1 MPKAT
6 RHPSERDWQGF
17 VLEHGFRASAHDLS
31 VVLGRTADEV
41 ERVRRTGACKRLS
54 QPKDFGE
61 LYTLWHGRAPEDSEW
76 PVPVRAGQSS
86 YLWQAPELALLASLV
101 GQLGTDDI
109 AHTLTMRLRERT
121 GDARATRTRHAV
133 QGAIQRIGM
142 QSADVIGGVTVSEA
156 TRELGSRAVLYHA
169 IRTKALPTFPV
180 GRLLVIPHDAWTKW
194 KAERQAVPDGY
205 IRLSTIRQALAIR
218 SDKLSE
224 YSRMGLIPGAIR
236 IKPFGSSGPST
247 QFGTWY
253 IDAKVAK
260 QLIEDRRA
268 GRPMPW
274 HGKGLLDNLKV
285 THRLWRKRKHPASC
299 KTCAEIWGTAGAP
312 RSFDDYVRRYPPLA
326 HGAKRHLTRPYSPGL
341 TLAQVA
347 EQAGCSVS
355 RVRRAIRNGALAA
368 RPVGRHRYVTR
379 TDATRWIARH
389 MPTGDG
395 DRSWISLETAR
406 KQYLFS
412 ITELQVFIRS
422 GKLKSKVGDFGAAR
436 GIVYVARHQVG
447 QLREAHGFTERQA
460 ARRLGVTVARLRS
473 VMAGVDW
480 RRAEKIP
487 LVTVQAIGK
496 RLASKAGYSFE
507 EAAIQLEMP
516 LSWVMA
522 RRDDGTI
529 HVSRAPWDGRR
540 LYISEPM
547 MKRLEKAKA
556 KSESA
561 RPRPRGPNWLRLS
574 DAARE
579 AGVCTATVQS
589 WGTAGEVDRQPT
601 GSQWW
606 YARQSVRARARRY
619 WENVRFRRA
628 VPPEWLGAEHTAHQ
642 ASA

>member
-1 MPKAT
+1 
-6 RHPSERDWQGF
+6 
-17 VLEHGFRASAHDLS
+17 
-31 VVLGRTADEV
+31 
-41 ERVRRTGACKRLS
+41 
-54 QPKDFGE
+54 
-61 LYTLWHGRAPEDSEW
+61 
-76 PVPVRAGQSS
+76 
-86 YLWQAPELALLASLV
+86 
-101 GQLGTDDI
+101 
-109 AHTLTMRLRERT
+109 
-121 GDARATRTRHAV
+121 
-133 QGAIQRIGM
+133 
-142 QSADVIGGVTVSEA
+142 
-156 TRELGSRAVLYHA
+156 
-169 IRTKALPTFPV
+169 
-180 GRLLVIPHDAWTKW
+180 
-194 KAERQAVPDGY
+194 
-205 IRLSTIRQALAIR
+205 
-218 SDKLSE
+218 
-224 YSRMGLIPGAIR
+224 
-236 IKPFGSSGPST
+236 
-247 QFGTWY
+247 
-253 IDAKVAK
+253 
-260 QLIEDRRA
+260 
-268 GRPMPW
+268 MPW

-312 RSFDDYVRRYPPLA
+312 RSFDDYVCRYPPLA

-341 TLAQVA
+341 TLSQVA
-347 EQAGCSVS
+347 KQAGRGVS
-355 RVRRAIRNGALAA
+355 RVRGAIQNGVLAA
-368 RPVGRHRYVTR
+368 RPEGRHLYVSR
-379 TDATRWIARH
+379 TDATRWVARH
-389 MPTGDG
+389 APTGDG
-395 DRSWISLETAR
+395 DRSWISLDTAC
-406 KQYLFS
+406 KQYFFTKS
-412 ITELQVFIRS
+412 ELRS
-422 GKLKSKVGDFGAAR
+422 FMKSGRLKSKVGDFGAAR
-436 GIVYVARHQVG
+436 GVVYVARHQVG

-561 RPRPRGPNWLRLS
+561 SPRPLGPDWLRLS

-589 WGTAGEVDRQPT
+589 WGTAGEVARQPV

-606 YARQSVRARARRY
+606 YPRESIRARARRY
-619 WENVRFRRA
+619 WGTVRFRRA
-628 VPPEWLGAEHTAHQ
+628 VPPEWLRAEYRPRRVA
-642 ASA
+642 A